1 MADSSNNGWARRPGG
16 VLRVFGR
23 KSAALD
29 SPAAKRRPIRNT
41 LIALAALLP
50 VVSVLAVA
58 APASAHTQNMS
69 VTSVCQNDG
78 SYLVTY
84 TLNYDKGVQ
93 PGQAYERTG
102 TTLFSNGW
110 SPSTFNDWT
119 SLGTLTSG
127 SGSLQWT
134 ETLPGTTTTAPWEYT
149 YIKWS
154 DNIVTQGDDRPEN
167 LTGNCGTAHPALTA
181 PKITQP
187 TCDNPQGSFTTPKS
201 TDTVTYSSNGNVVTA
216 MTQAPYTFSAT
227 QGWTITNSGHT
238 ATYTVTYTTLDNC
251 PAPLTPPVITQPTC
265 ENPQGSFTTPTSTA
279 TVTYTA
285 NGNVVTATTQAPYKF
300 SPTTGWVIGEGGRT
314 ATYTVTYTTL
324 DDCPAPLTA
333 PAITQPTCTSP
344 QGSFTTPSSTTTVV
358 YTATGSTITATTK
371 APYTFSAS
379 TVWLIA
385 SGGRSATYT
394 VAFTP
399 PLNCPVEQ
407 APVVAPKPA
416 ITKTVNV
423 GNDATV
429 PVGDQ
434 LTFTVT
440 LSNAGNAPATG
451 DVVDTLPANVDPVP
465 GSFTKDG
472 AAFAPASITADTI
485 TWTGVTV
492 AAGQTV
498 TLVYKVTVLD
508 AAAGTTLVNKAT
520 WQGLSASTTD
530 SVSVGEIPSTGGGL
544 AHTGAPF
551 NPWSYL
557 VWATMFLALGVIFL
571 VFGRRDDEQE
581 D

>member
-1 MADSSNNGWARRPGG
+1 LTP
-16 VLRVFGR
+16 
-23 KSAALD
+23 
-29 SPAAKRRPIRNT
+29 
-41 LIALAALLP
+41 P
-50 VVSVLAVA
+50 V
-58 APASAHTQNMS
+58 
-69 VTSVCQNDG
+69 
-78 SYLVTY
+78 
-84 TLNYDKGVQ
+84 
-93 PGQAYERTG
+93 
-102 TTLFSNGW
+102 
-110 SPSTFNDWT
+110 
-119 SLGTLTSG
+119 
-127 SGSLQWT
+127 
-134 ETLPGTTTTAPWEYT
+134 
-149 YIKWS
+149 
-154 DNIVTQGDDRPEN
+154 
-167 LTGNCGTAHPALTA
+167 
-181 PKITQP
+181 ITQP
-187 TCDNPQGSFTTPKS
+187 TCENPQGSFTTPTS
-201 TDTVTYSSNGNVVTA
+201 TATVTYTANGNVVTA
-216 MTQAPYTFSAT
+216 TTQAPYRFSAT
-227 QGWTITNSGHT
+227 AGWVISQDRRS
-238 ATYTVTYTTLDNC
+238 ATYTVTYATLDVC

-265 ENPQGSFTTPTSTA
+265 ASQQGSFTTPTSTA

-324 DDCPAPLTA
+324 DNCPAPLTPPVITQPTCASQQGSFTKPVDSANVTYAVAGNVVTATTHAPYKFSATTGWVIGEGGRTATYTVTYTTLDNCPAPLTA
-333 PAITQPTCTSP
+333 PTVTQPTCTSP

-379 TVWLIA
+379 TGWVIA

-394 VAFTP
+394 VTYTAP
-399 PLNCPVEQ
+399 ANCPVEQ
-407 APVVAPKPA
+407 APVLAPKPA

-429 PVGDQ
+429 AVGDQ

-440 LSNAGNAPATG
+440 LSNTGNAPATG

-465 GSFTKDG
+465 GSFTKDE

>member
-1 MADSSNNGWARRPGG
+1 
-16 VLRVFGR
+16 
-23 KSAALD
+23 
-29 SPAAKRRPIRNT
+29 
-41 LIALAALLP
+41 
-50 VVSVLAVA
+50 
-58 APASAHTQNMS
+58 
-69 VTSVCQNDG
+69 
-78 SYLVTY
+78 
-84 TLNYDKGVQ
+84 
-93 PGQAYERTG
+93 
-102 TTLFSNGW
+102 
-110 SPSTFNDWT
+110 
-119 SLGTLTSG
+119 
-127 SGSLQWT
+127 
-134 ETLPGTTTTAPWEYT
+134 
-149 YIKWS
+149 
-154 DNIVTQGDDRPEN
+154 
-167 LTGNCGTAHPALTA
+167 
-181 PKITQP
+181 
-187 TCDNPQGSFTTPKS
+187 
-201 TDTVTYSSNGNVVTA
+201 
-216 MTQAPYTFSAT
+216 
-227 QGWTITNSGHT
+227 
-238 ATYTVTYTTLDNC
+238 VTYTTLDVC

-265 ENPQGSFTTPTSTA
+265 ASQQGSFTTPTSTA

-285 NGNVVTATTQAPYKF
+285 NGSVVTATTQAPYKF

-324 DDCPAPLTA
+324 DNCPAPLTA

-379 TVWLIA
+379 TGWLIA

-440 LSNAGNAPATG
+440 LSNTGNAPATG